1 MRKFLLFISPC
12 WAAGDLA
19 GYRAFS
25 LDMVAWLLLCLSFAG
40 ALLGFKK
47 FMSWVNGVD
56 ETTPYEPVEFDGFS
70 PVVSIATD
78 LTYGAG
84 IDQLNPN
91 TEG

>member
-1 MRKFLLFISPC
+1 M
-12 WAAGDLA
+12 A
-19 GYRAFS
+19 
-25 LDMVAWLLLCLSFAG
+25 AWLLLCLALAG

-47 FMSWVNGVD
+47 IMSWVNGVD
-56 ETTPYEPVEFDGFS
+56 ETTPYEPVEFDGFTS
-70 PVVSIATD
+70 VQIATD